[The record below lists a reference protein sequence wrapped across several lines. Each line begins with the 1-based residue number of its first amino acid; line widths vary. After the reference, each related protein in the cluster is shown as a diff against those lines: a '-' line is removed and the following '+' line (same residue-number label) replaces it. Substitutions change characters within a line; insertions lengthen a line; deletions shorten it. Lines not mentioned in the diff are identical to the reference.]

1 GTIAAAIVAVFH
13 GWKWKEVEKM
23 MANGVSRALPA
34 IFILLIIGTIIGTW
48 IASGIIPTIIY
59 YGLSMIHPSW
69 FVPVASIIR
78 CSVSIKL
85 SSSFTSIDTF
95 GIAFMAIGYR
105 LGFSPRLVAGAIIS
119 CSFFGDKLSPS
130 SNTTN
135 IASVMAESDLFS
147 HVKH

>member
-1 GTIAAAIVAVFH
+1 YLTQRYLHSFPTRRSSDLTIAAAIVAVFH

-69 FVPVASIIR
+69 FVTVASIITGI
-78 CSVSIKL
+78 VSITL
-85 SSSFTSIDTF
+85 GSSFTSIAT
-95 GIAFMAIGYR
+95 
-105 LGFSPRLVAGAIIS
+105 
-119 CSFFGDKLSPS
+119 
-130 SNTTN
+130 
-135 IASVMAESDLFS
+135 
-147 HVKH
+147 